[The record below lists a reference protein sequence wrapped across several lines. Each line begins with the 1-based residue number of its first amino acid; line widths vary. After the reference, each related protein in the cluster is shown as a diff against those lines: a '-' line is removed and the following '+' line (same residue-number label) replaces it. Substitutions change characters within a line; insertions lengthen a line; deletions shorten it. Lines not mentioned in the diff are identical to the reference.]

1 MSQDM
6 IQNITSD
13 EVKKIQNEIDEAMNI
28 TPENI
33 MDKSIKIPQLYS
45 KFLKHYIFQKRK
57 LNDIN
62 TNKARL
68 YSQLYHHYKYDYDYK
83 LDTKKEI
90 ETYVLGDEQYVK
102 KQNEYDKQEDV
113 VEYFKDILSIINKMS
128 FNIGH
133 YVELLKIKNG
143 MGR

>member
-6 IQNITSD
+6 IKDVSPEEIKQIRD
-13 EVKKIQNEIDEAMNI
+13 EIDEAMEI
-28 TPENI
+28 TPDNI
-33 MDKSIKIPQLYS
+33 MEKSIQIPQLCS
-45 KFLKHYIFQKRK
+45 KFLKHYVYQKRK
-57 LNDIN
+57 LNNIN
-62 TNKARL
+62 TSKARL

-90 ETYVLGDEQYVK
+90 EIYVLGDEKHVK
-102 KQNEYDKQEDV
+102 MQEDFDKQEDV
-113 VEYFKDILSIINKMS
+113 VEYFKDILSVINKMS